1 LLGKN
6 VLIKQREK
14 KGMYRQWKQE
24 LVIWEK
30 YNNVV
35 WTCRDGVRKAKA
47 QMERIYVKDIKNN
60 KKGFYRYIWQ
70 KRQAKDG
77 VPPLIN
83 EKGELAIAYMGKA
96 EVLTELFASVFTG
109 SQNSCISHIST

>member
-1 LLGKN
+1 MLGKN

-47 QMERIYVKDIKNN
+47 QMERI
-60 KKGFYRYIWQ
+60 
-70 KRQAKDG
+70 
-77 VPPLIN
+77 
-83 EKGELAIAYMGKA
+83 
-96 EVLTELFASVFTG
+96 
-109 SQNSCISHIST
+109 